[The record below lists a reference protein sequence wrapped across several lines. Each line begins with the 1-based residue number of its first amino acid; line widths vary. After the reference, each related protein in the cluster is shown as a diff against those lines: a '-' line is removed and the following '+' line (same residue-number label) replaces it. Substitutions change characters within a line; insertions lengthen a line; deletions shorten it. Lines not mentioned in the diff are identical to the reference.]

1 MWEEELAG
9 MRQRIKAMRSAL
21 LAKLVAAGVTRDFSF
36 ITRQRGMFSYS
47 GLTKPQMERLRN
59 EFGVYGVDSGRI
71 CVAALNDANI
81 DYVVASIVKVL

>member
-1 MWEEELAG
+1 LTP
-9 MRQRIKAMRSAL
+9 
-21 LAKLVAAGVTRDFSF
+21 AATSF

-71 CVAALNDANI
+71 CVAALNTRNI
-81 DYVVASIVKVL
+81 DGVVAAIAAVL